1 MINGFFGQISGPFS
15 ANEQVITKIQEQC
28 LYPIKYISKIG
39 ITYTGNSSFLES
51 SNFSIIINNIQ
62 FQLGKTKM
70 LELEDV
76 QITSIKFK
84 EDINDKI
91 YIDYQYIKE

>member
-39 ITYTGNSSFLES
+39 IIYTGNLSFLES